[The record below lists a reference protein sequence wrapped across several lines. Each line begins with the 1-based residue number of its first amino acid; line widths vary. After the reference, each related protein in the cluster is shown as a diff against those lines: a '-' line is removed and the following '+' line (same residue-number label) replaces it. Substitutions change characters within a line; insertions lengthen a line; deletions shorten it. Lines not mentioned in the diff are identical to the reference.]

1 MRIGILTLPLVNNY
15 GGYLQA
21 WALQQTLTRLG
32 HEAILLNRRRNDEHR
47 PVVPQK
53 GIKDYAKDA
62 LRPMWHILK
71 RLLGRMPQ
79 RYMKEYDWFM
89 AHDITPKT
97 DKLYSTEE
105 LNQAVMNL
113 RLDAIVV
120 GSDQVWRRW
129 THDPNFITLKDFF
142 LSFLDDHS
150 VVKRVAYAASFGIDK
165 WELNDEETKD
175 HAVLAK
181 RFVGI
186 SVREDSGVR
195 LCNEYLHVKAQHV
208 LDPTMLMDVDDYQKL
223 IAERKTTSYANT
235 LSSYILDSSDEIK
248 SVLQSLSVEKKLPW
262 RDLFKDY
269 VVPPSFAQWLRAFS
283 DATMIVTDSFHG
295 TVFSILFN
303 KPFVVLGNELR
314 GQARFVSLL
323 KIFGLEDRLVSIHEP
338 SRIKDVISE
347 PVDWERVNRIRQQWR
362 EKSMDFLNR
371 SLSLK

>member
-150 VVKRVAYAASFGIDK
+150 VVKCGLCGFLWHRQVGAERRGDK
-165 WELNDEETKD
+165 
-175 HAVLAK
+175 
-181 RFVGI
+181 G
-186 SVREDSGVR
+186 SCDSGQT
-195 LCNEYLHVKAQHV
+195 LCGYLS
-208 LDPTMLMDVDDYQKL
+208 P
-223 IAERKTTSYANT
+223 
-235 LSSYILDSSDEIK
+235 
-248 SVLQSLSVEKKLPW
+248 
-262 RDLFKDY
+262 
-269 VVPPSFAQWLRAFS
+269 
-283 DATMIVTDSFHG
+283 
-295 TVFSILFN
+295 
-303 KPFVVLGNELR
+303 R
-314 GQARFVSLL
+314 G
-323 KIFGLEDRLVSIHEP
+323 
-338 SRIKDVISE
+338 
-347 PVDWERVNRIRQQWR
+347 
-362 EKSMDFLNR
+362 
-371 SLSLK
+371 